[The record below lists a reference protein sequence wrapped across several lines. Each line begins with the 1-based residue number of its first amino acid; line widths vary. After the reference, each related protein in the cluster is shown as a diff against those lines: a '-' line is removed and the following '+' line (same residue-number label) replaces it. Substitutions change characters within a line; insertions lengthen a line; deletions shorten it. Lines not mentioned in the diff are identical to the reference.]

1 MDRWGRMCEVL
12 NTIGFWCRRPHINAN
27 QILWDSAQQK
37 QLEPQVLPVN
47 VITSSFYVA
56 SLVHTSIHQ
65 IRIMG
70 RTKMPDCGV
79 RAANSGIAKKK
90 TFFRGVFPEREREK
104 WENDREERYRIAT
117 LH

>member
-1 MDRWGRMCEVL
+1 
-12 NTIGFWCRRPHINAN
+12 
-27 QILWDSAQQK
+27 
-37 QLEPQVLPVN
+37 
-47 VITSSFYVA
+47 
-56 SLVHTSIHQ
+56 
-65 IRIMG
+65 
-70 RTKMPDCGV
+70 MPDCGV